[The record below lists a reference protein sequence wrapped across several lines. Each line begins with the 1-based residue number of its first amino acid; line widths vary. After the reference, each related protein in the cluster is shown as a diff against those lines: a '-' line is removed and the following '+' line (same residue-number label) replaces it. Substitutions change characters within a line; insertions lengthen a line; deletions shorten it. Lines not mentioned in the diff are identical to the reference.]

1 MADVTYPGIY
11 QKFLNAAEVFNFDL
25 SWMISAGCFVV
36 VDFHGKLLILTLGPI
51 LVMLLL
57 SGTYTYVVLRRRA
70 SRGALKIVRY
80 KHVSVGLLVMFLV
93 YSSASSTIFQMF
105 DCDSLDDGKDYL
117 RADYTI
123 ECDGDKHKGL
133 MIYAGFMILL
143 YPVGIPGLFAYL
155 LFRNRHV
162 LVDEARRANELSVR
176 SISDLW
182 KPYKPSRFYYE
193 VIECGRRIVLTGVI
207 LIVDNDSAAQIAV
220 ALKLAFVFT
229 VISEGLAPY
238 ESQIDA
244 WVSRL
249 GHAVVVSSMY
259 YALLLK
265 VDVSKETHSSQNVF
279 EIVLVVT
286 HVAMVVVVV
295 LEAIATGFSFTQEQV
310 EDPLPRFRPARVW
323 ATSRSISVGIPQ
335 LSDDSTNSDKD
346 DEIDLVRQTRL
357 QRRTWI
363 GSLNRPRIFCGGDF

>member
-143 YPVGIPGLFAYL
+143 YPVGIPGLLRTF
-155 LFRNRHV
+155 
-162 LVDEARRANELSVR
+162 S
-176 SISDLW
+176 
-182 KPYKPSRFYYE
+182 
-193 VIECGRRIVLTGVI
+193 
-207 LIVDNDSAAQIAV
+207 
-220 ALKLAFVFT
+220 
-229 VISEGLAPY
+229 
-238 ESQIDA
+238 
-244 WVSRL
+244 
-249 GHAVVVSSMY
+249 
-259 YALLLK
+259 
-265 VDVSKETHSSQNVF
+265 F
-279 EIVLVVT
+279 EIDT
-286 HVAMVVVVV
+286 C
-295 LEAIATGFSFTQEQV
+295 
-310 EDPLPRFRPARVW
+310 W
-323 ATSRSISVGIPQ
+323 
-335 LSDDSTNSDKD
+335 
-346 DEIDLVRQTRL
+346 
-357 QRRTWI
+357 
-363 GSLNRPRIFCGGDF
+363 